1 VNFWTSSILSI
12 KGDYFFEG
20 VIKVTEYYLADM
32 LGIVYTLA
40 GICSVVLYSK
50 YNVDVA
56 LCSSGAIFAA
66 ICNDFSRVIFSQ
78 P

>member
-1 VNFWTSSILSI
+1 MARYNLCYALFT
-12 KGDYFFEG
+12 
-20 VIKVTEYYLADM
+20 
-32 LGIVYTLA
+32 
-40 GICSVVLYSK
+40 YSQEFVQLCYK

-78 P
+78 Q